1 MTKNDPSTS
10 DSATAGEKPLK
21 TVFLSYR
28 FAGQSRFD
36 IVRQLAVRLRFFSIE
51 VVLDQRSL
59 DYGED
64 IKEFMRQEIHRADAI
79 VLVVTEDY
87 NRALLA
93 SSGPGEGVRFEVQVA
108 LQEKRSRPSFQVI
121 PLLLDQVRPVS
132 PFDQMKCAVPEEIDE
147 VVTQLGFASNQPR
160 PEAVGLARTSSLES
174 RVLCQRYRIDRLIE
188 MRGVAR
194 VFRGWDMVADLPI
207 EVYSSVP
214 EVYSVPGPGQ
224 NLKSHFDLFER
235 VVKGRSSAFSPFL
248 LNVRDTYIDSR
259 GGYYLI
265 TERFDGTDLGVPLA
279 HGETTHPFGA
289 LCLAFQVLL
298 ALHELH
304 SVGVVHGG
312 LAPRCIRLN
321 VAQTSC
327 KIVDFE
333 FATPLEFTSRTAG
346 ALEGYPHIMP
356 PERFAGSQVT
366 IQQDIYQVG
375 NLVLRLVCGKHTVS
389 RSAPPFFR
397 QDATALVLEDPIF
410 RKTLLEELANAV
422 EKHRITFSSGHAW
435 LAERVRETSSVRFLR
450 KKLTPLLA
458 WCLAPRPEDRPRNC
472 LELAVALK
480 DIGVPAVGHL
490 LDPEGIPVSKSLF
503 PLRGPP

>member
-36 IVRQLAVRLRFFSIE
+36 IVQQLAVRLRFFSME

-79 VLVVTEDY
+79 VLVVTEDF

-121 PLLLDQVRPVS
+121 PLLLDDVRPVS

-147 VVTQLGFASNQPR
+147 VVTQLG
-160 PEAVGLARTSSLES
+160 LATNSTES

-188 MRGVAR
+188 MRGLAR
-194 VFRGWDMVADLPI
+194 IFRGWDMVADLPI
-207 EVYSSVP
+207 EVYLVP
-214 EVYSVPGPGQ
+214 AIDQ
-224 NLKSHFDLFER
+224 NLKYRFDVFER

-248 LNVRDTYIDSR
+248 LNVRDTSIDCQ
-259 GGYYLI
+259 GDFYLI

-375 NLVLRLVCGKHTVS
+375 NLVLRLICGKHTVS
-389 RSAPPFFR
+389 CSAPPR
-397 QDATALVLEDPIF
+397 YLQDATALELEDPIF

-422 EKHRITFSSGHAW
+422 EKHRITFASGRAW

-450 KKLTPLLA
+450 KKLTPLLV
-458 WCLAPRPEDRPRNC
+458 WCLAARPEDRPRNC

-490 LDPEGIPVSKSLF
+490 LDPEGIPVSKRLF
-503 PLRGPP
+503 PLRGTP